1 MTNCA
6 TRGVRVDGQA
16 APAVAHG
23 PQPFRVR
30 LDARADQIRDI
41 LERPLDAGVRVEAT
55 LPGLYPDLPRTARKA
70 IP

>member
-30 LDARADQIRDI
+30 LDARADQIPDI
-41 LERPLDAGVRVEAT
+41 LARPLVGGVRVDAA
-55 LPGLYPDLPRTARKA
+55 LPGPYPDLARTARKA
-70 IP
+70 TP